1 MQNYQNQQQSRAP
14 IDKGRI
20 RVVIGNYPKKVNG
33 QVQLDANG
41 QAIMSNKY
49 CTVGDVTRWPTDNG
63 GYFDKLEFYPGFTIM
78 ELNKEGV
85 ISWDSQQQQ
94 QNPAPQNQNQ
104 NTGYQQ
110 NSYRQQRG

>member
-1 MQNYQNQQQSRAP
+1 MQNYQNQNQQQSRAP

-33 QVQLDANG
+33 QVQLDTNG

-85 ISWDSQQQQ
+85 ISWDSQQQ
-94 QNPAPQNQNQ
+94 NTAPQNQGQ
-104 NTGYQQ
+104 RPGYP
-110 NSYRQQRG
+110 NSHIGQPRG